1 MTHYRMTDDQKRAA
15 AAKALEFVHAGM
27 SLGLG
32 NGSTAEFF
40 LLELGARVRQ
50 GLTIQ
55 ATATSE
61 RTQVLAQELGIPILP
76 LDVLGAPDI
85 TVDGADEVDQEL
97 RLIKGGGTALLREK
111 MVATA
116 SKHMIVIADWK
127 KHVETLGAFPLP
139 VEISTLAPQTTI
151 RLIAKAVTDA
161 GCRGNQVELRGGEH
175 PIVTDQGNFVVDV
188 RCELIPNT
196 QKLARSL
203 SNITGVV
210 AHGLFI
216 GLCQTL
222 ILGHSHGLEIVMR

>member
-1 MTHYRMTDDQKRAA
+1 M
-15 AAKALEFVHAGM
+15 
-27 SLGLG
+27 
-32 NGSTAEFF
+32 
-40 LLELGARVRQ
+40 
-50 GLTIQ
+50 
-55 ATATSE
+55 
-61 RTQVLAQELGIPILP
+61 
-76 LDVLGAPDI
+76 
-85 TVDGADEVDQEL
+85 
-97 RLIKGGGTALLREK
+97 LREK